1 MTIYDL
7 YTKGLVDGVDL
18 AKVISV
24 GTNLV
29 DKEDVWIG
37 QLSDCPLMFVNKTIE
52 NISSLYAE
60 RPDGSITSALLIEIL
75 SYQIEKG
82 E

>member
-7 YTKGLVDGVDL
+7 YTKGLVDGADL
-18 AKVISV
+18 IKVIPANAV
-24 GTNLV
+24 EEEM
-29 DKEDVWIG
+29 DWKWKG

-60 RPDGSITSALLIEIL
+60 KPDGSIISALLISIL
-75 SYQIEKG
+75 TYSIEKG